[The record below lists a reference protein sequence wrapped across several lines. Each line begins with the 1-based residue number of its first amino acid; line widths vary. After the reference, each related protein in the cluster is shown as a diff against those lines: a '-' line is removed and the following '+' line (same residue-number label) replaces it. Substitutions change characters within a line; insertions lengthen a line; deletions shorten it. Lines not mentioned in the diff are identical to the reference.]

1 MRNWVYNMLMGK
13 SVSVR
18 QHLQQVWE
26 IVRWQILYLL
36 SLDFV
41 LLLQIILFGG
51 GLLLLYFGNAPWPLT
66 LVLGLMCVS
75 FFNIALTGVS
85 KNLMGL
91 ARGRGTGK
99 YPVFHFSYLRL
110 GLPALLI
117 YLLINV
123 VPLMIVIAFIF
134 VLLNGTFP
142 HWPLVL
148 AGTAVFFIIWQW
160 FFGLTVPI
168 LLDRRVAIA
177 HAMQSSA
184 LVVKKHWW
192 LTLKILLVDISVFIV
207 IGLIPVIGIFAALN
221 WISLSSFSLYWQWQT
236 EIS

>member
-1 MRNWVYNMLMGK
+1 MGE
-13 SVSVR
+13 SASVR

-26 IVRWQILYLL
+26 IVRWQILYLA

-66 LVLGLMCVS
+66 LLLGLVCVS
-75 FFNIALTGVS
+75 FFNIALTGVN

-91 ARGRGTGK
+91 ARGRGPGK
-99 YPVFHFSYLRL
+99 YPVFHTSYLRL
-110 GLPALLI
+110 GLPPLLI

-123 VPLMIVIAFIF
+123 VPLMIVIACVF

-142 HWPLVL
+142 HWPLILV
-148 AGTAVFFIIWQW
+148 GVTAFFALWQW

-168 LLDRRVAIA
+168 LLDRRFSIA
-177 HAMQSSA
+177 QAMQASA
-184 LVVKKHWW
+184 LAVKNHWW
-192 LTLKILLVDISVFIV
+192 LSLKILSVDISLLIV
-207 IGLIPVIGIFAALN
+207 MSLLPVIGIFAALN
-221 WISLSSFSLYWQWQT
+221 WISLSSFCLYWQWQT
-236 EIS
+236 EIV